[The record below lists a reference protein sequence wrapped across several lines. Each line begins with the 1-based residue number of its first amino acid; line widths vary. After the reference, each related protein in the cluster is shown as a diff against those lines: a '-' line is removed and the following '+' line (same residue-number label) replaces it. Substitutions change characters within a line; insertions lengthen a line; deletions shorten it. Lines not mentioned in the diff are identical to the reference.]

1 MFACLPDIISNFGL
15 TCTDTSERRN
25 TLRFISAAA
34 SEYPSFRFRYAST
47 AEACTAGFL
56 LYVKKRAFCRQGRR
70 TGGMPFALFPP
81 RKRDGGRRCRIPPLR
96 QKAGFL
102 PVGRTERNDAG
113 FRLNNRK
120 THLSIVRS
128 RPEMDAPR
136 RKRRAR
142 EWRGRRRDL
151 RCRIP
156 PFRQKAGFLPEGR
169 TGRNECITTSAEATL
184 PGTIEKR
191 QEKGAWTKGALLS
204 CRSPIPSPITMR
216 VS

>member
-25 TLRFISAAA
+25 TLRFVSAAA

-81 RKRDGGRRCRIPPLR
+81 RKRDGGLRCGIPPLRQKAGFLTGGPTDGGMARGFVPTIERRVFRLKGAVPKWTPRAASDAEGNGGYGDAIPPLR

-102 PVGRTERNDAG
+102 PPGTKDGGNGAG
-113 FRLNNRK
+113 FRPQDRK
-120 THLSIVRS
+120 THLSIERS

-136 RKRRAR
+136 CKRRGR
-142 EWRGRRRDL
+142 EWRVRDA
-151 RCRIP
+151 I
-156 PFRQKAGFLPEGR
+156 
-169 TGRNECITTSAEATL
+169 
-184 PGTIEKR
+184 
-191 QEKGAWTKGALLS
+191 
-204 CRSPIPSPITMR
+204 
-216 VS
+216 

>member
-25 TLRFISAAA
+25 TLRFVSAAA

-81 RKRDGGRRCRIPPLR
+81 RKRDGGLRCGIPPLR

-102 PVGRTERNDAG
+102 PPGTEDGGNGTG
-113 FRLNNRK
+113 FRTHNRK
-120 THLSIVRS
+120 TRLSVERS

-136 RKRRAR
+136 CKRRGR
-142 EWRGRRRDL
+142 EWRVRD
-151 RCRIP
+151 
-156 PFRQKAGFLPEGR
+156 
-169 TGRNECITTSAEATL
+169 
-184 PGTIEKR
+184 TI
-191 QEKGAWTKGALLS
+191 
-204 CRSPIPSPITMR
+204 
-216 VS
+216 